1 MCEIGEFSGS
11 GTQSDISSEPIGGG
25 NNCNSSVW
33 PRLSV
38 VTQRGLKI
46 CEIVPCRVHH
56 K

>member
-11 GTQSDISSEPIGGG
+11 GTKSDISSEPIGGG

-38 VTQRGLKI
+38 VTDWL
-46 CEIVPCRVHH
+46 EDL
-56 K
+56 